1 VCGDSNSQC
10 LGLQNGK
17 EGGSGKLWASQP
29 HLCPWKS
36 AISKQLVKKKVIRN
50 SQHGFTKGKSCLN
63 SIVALY
69 NGITSWVDGR
79 KAVDVIYL
87 DCSKAFDIVYHDI
100 LLMKLR
106 KCGIDE
112 WMVG

>member
-1 VCGDSNSQC
+1 M
-10 LGLQNGK
+10 
-17 EGGSGKLWASQP
+17 EE
-29 HLCPWKS
+29 
-36 AISKQLVKKKVIRN
+36 KKVIRN
-50 SQHGFTKGKSCLN
+50 SQHTFAKEKLCLTN
-63 SIVALY
+63 FIAIY
-69 NGITSWVDGR
+69 DGITSWVDGR